1 MRSVKVSV
9 CLACCD
15 CCLVMRSI
23 VKTGGY
29 SGIGPSGQPAA
40 RLSWRLFSFMYD
52 AWGSSVA
59 RGEVQ
64 SRLGFQ
70 VFPPPVG
77 DPAATLENPSIRA
90 GDAGS

>member
-59 RGEVQ
+59 RGEVPP
-64 SRLGFQ
+64 RLSG
-70 VFPPPVG
+70 VSAPGGGSGGHVG
-77 DPAATLENPSIRA
+77 EPIYQ
-90 GDAGS
+90 GG